1 MKMANGGIRVTK
13 PTTGA
18 PHLIRDIMVSVPHR
32 VSVYIPADK
41 ALNSKDL
48 YRDLATGAIFQ
59 LSGFIKQ
66 DAPEGVED
74 EDDDETPA
82 APAKRAPEASVKGE
96 DTASLKEGMARLERQ
111 LATLTTALQ
120 NLTVTQVVQATP
132 GEAPKAKDAGAIDL
146 NAPMFIPDNL
156 IPKADVNIQAKEAV
170 SNEGISNA
178 ASKLKEL
185 RRSKS

>member
-1 MKMANGGIRVTK
+1 
-13 PTTGA
+13 
-18 PHLIRDIMVSVPHR
+18 MVSVPHR

-74 EDDDETPA
+74 DDEDEVPA
-82 APAKRAPEASVKGE
+82 VPAKRAPEASVKGE

-111 LATLTTALQ
+111 LATLTKALQ
-120 NLTVTQVVQATP
+120 NLTVTQVVQGA
-132 GEAPKAKDAGAIDL
+132 GEAPKPKNSGAIDL
-146 NAPMFIPDNL
+146 DAPMFIPDNL